1 MISLSAARDKLF
13 LDKTENTL
21 VQLFRYTF
29 VGGFAFVVDF
39 GTLFLLTEIFHI
51 HYLLSAAMAFI
62 LGLITNYFLSI
73 KWVFSI
79 RSIENKKIEFLL
91 FSIIGLIGLGLN
103 ELLLW
108 IFTDLILIHYL
119 LSKIITAIFVYLWN
133 FIGRKYLLFNNK

>member
-1 MISLSAARDKLF
+1 MSLSAARDKLF

>member
-1 MISLSAARDKLF
+1 MMSLSAARDKLF

>member
-1 MISLSAARDKLF
+1 MMSLSAARYKLF

-91 FSIIGLIGLGLN
+91 FSIIGMIGLGLN

>member
-1 MISLSAARDKLF
+1 
-13 LDKTENTL
+13 
-21 VQLFRYTF
+21 
-29 VGGFAFVVDF
+29 
-39 GTLFLLTEIFHI
+39 
-51 HYLLSAAMAFI
+51 MAFI

>member
-1 MISLSAARDKLF
+1 MMSLSAARDKLF

-21 VQLFRYTF
+21 VQLFIYTF

>member
-1 MISLSAARDKLF
+1 MMSLSAARDKLF

-39 GTLFLLTEIFHI
+39 GTLFLLTEVFHI
-51 HYLLSAAMAFI
+51 HYLLSAAIAFI

>member
-1 MISLSAARDKLF
+1 MMSLSAARDKLF

-51 HYLLSAAMAFI
+51 HYLLSAAIAFI

>member
-1 MISLSAARDKLF
+1 MSLSAARDKLF

-51 HYLLSAAMAFI
+51 HYLLSAAIAFI

>member
-1 MISLSAARDKLF
+1 MMSLSAARDKLF

-119 LSKIITAIFVYLWN
+119 LSKTITAIFVYLWN